1 MTDAVSPSA
10 GPLRLMFLRVSPEDL
25 VIYVNSALAEY
36 VGMEKDV
43 ILGAPFEGFRGQ
55 LRGEL
60 RDCFQRP
67 ERGRSVN
74 RVITDEAGRT
84 FEVRTFSENGV
95 LDVILTEVPPASAGL
110 GELSRV
116 TGTFASP
123 LTEEEARILR
133 QADRR
138 FASVTVASLRG
149 LAAAANRVPP
159 REMQIMLDAFVEEMT
174 ESILETGS
182 TVGATTG
189 GSVTGIFGA
198 PRYHADHALR
208 AVTSACLQLDRIAK
222 LHDAFSKHGR
232 EFPPAAVAIVT
243 GEMLFSVV
251 ETAAHRAP
259 HVLGEPPELAARLAR
274 LARPGEVLLTE
285 STLQSLVANL
295 PLRWEHFR
303 ADSETEPDREGLPF
317 AGGEIVPVPDS
328 LRRVAHLVGPGVSE
342 DTSRTEL
349 YFDYLFALP
358 DGEAGESIRV
368 LRAVRPQAVGSS
380 LELDEANV
388 VSTKP
393 AVFLGKYRLLDV
405 VGEGGMGKVWRA
417 KDRFDNPVAIKAL
430 NTADVATA
438 AQLQRFKREAEIMA
452 RLPHPNICR
461 VYEFNEFEGVSFI
474 AMEFVDGLTLADLL
488 YDAGPEIDP
497 ATGAKPPLRELIRS
511 IRSLRSMPQSAA
523 ASPDG
528 RLRKSRVLPFEQT
541 LAMIGKICDAVQFA
555 HDQGVLHRDLK
566 PGNILLREDG
576 EPLVADFGLAKIE
589 TFDSV
594 SLSVSGHVVGT
605 VENMAPE
612 QAVSSKT
619 VDGRADVFSIGT
631 ILYQLLTGRKFFT
644 ATGNLVADAQALQTY
659 EAPRPRTLNRR
670 IDPDLEIITMKALR
684 ADREDRYR
692 TVAALRADLD
702 RFARGEVISA
712 RPVQAGELLKKLVQR
727 HRGVTAVAV
736 VSFIILAVGLGLAA
750 INNNERRL
758 EAESAR
764 RLAEQ
769 ALHEAELRRADSE
782 AARKLAEKQKAD
794 ADRALAELE
803 LARRAEKE
811 AVGMHQK
818 ALAEAKQYS
827 EEKER
832 ALADREKLAALA
844 QQRVRELEETRK
856 SFDEFKSQ
864 ADEQSSASVA
874 AQRREAVRQS
884 MEKALSIYQFDFTP
898 AGFEKL
904 GTSAA
909 ILERVNGLMDRLT
922 DVLTL
927 EPNHVSALLL
937 KARLHLGLL
946 EIEPARAAARA
957 AAKAES
963 AKAATAEKSADSA
976 LIALAGYLDPSWP
989 PSAEALAS
997 QLRGTGNALDRPAAS
1012 LLEALH
1018 TRMGGR
1024 RGAGQASP
1032 FGRTTTTG
1040 EIVLALRAANPESKP
1055 PKVARDLQGN
1065 LAVTMDRAAG
1075 TVDLTP
1081 LRGLPVQK
1089 LSVHGAADLDWT
1101 TLHQLPVVTLD
1112 LSGCAVRW
1120 LGTTPQNRGL
1130 LRLRELNVSKTQI
1143 SDLREVATLPLL
1155 ESLDFSGTP
1164 VRNLWPLSGRRL
1176 QHLNFSGCPAGPLA
1190 ALDWMPLRSLLLTP
1204 SLCPDLKDA
1213 ARLRANRTLGAIR
1226 APDDP
1231 PLQSAAEFWRR
1242 FDAGAYAPKP
1252 KPR

>member
-1 MTDAVSPSA
+1 
-10 GPLRLMFLRVSPEDL
+10 MFLRVSPDDL
-25 VIYVNSALAEY
+25 VIYVNSALAAY

-74 RVITDEAGRT
+74 RVIVDEAGRT

-95 LDVILTEVPPASAGL
+95 LDVVLTQTPPADLGGL
-110 GELSRV
+110 ARM
-116 TGTFASP
+116 TGTSGDS
-123 LTEEEARILR
+123 LTEEETRILR

-138 FASVTVASLRG
+138 FASVTVANLRG

-159 REMQIMLDAFVEEMT
+159 REMQLMLDAFVEEMT
-174 ESILETGS
+174 ESVLETGS
-182 TVGATTG
+182 TVGATTV

-208 AVTSACLQLDRIAK
+208 AVTSACLQLDRLAR
-222 LHDAFSKHGR
+222 LHDAFSKQGR
-232 EFPPAAVAIVT
+232 EFPPGAIAIVT

-251 ETAAHRAP
+251 ETAAHCAP
-259 HVLGEPPELAARLAR
+259 HALGEPPELAARLAR
-274 LARPGEVLLTE
+274 LARPGEVVLAE
-285 STLQSLVANL
+285 STLQSLIANL
-295 PLRWEHFR
+295 PHHWEHFR
-303 ADSETEPDREGLPF
+303 ADAETEPDREGLPF
-317 AGGEIVPVPDS
+317 AGGEIAPVPDS
-328 LRRVAHLVGPGVSE
+328 LRRVAHLVGPGVAE

-349 YFDYLFALP
+349 YFDYLCVLP
-358 DGEAGESIRV
+358 DDETGELIRV
-368 LRAVRPQAVGSS
+368 LRVVRPQTVGSS
-380 LELDEANV
+380 LELDEGNV

-393 AVFLGKYRLLDV
+393 AVFLGKYRLLDI

-488 YDAGPEIDP
+488 YDAGPEVDP
-497 ATGAKPPLRELIRS
+497 ATGAKPSLRELIRS
-511 IRSLRSMPQSAA
+511 IRSLRSMPQGGEVA
-523 ASPDG
+523 PG
-528 RLRKSRVLPFEQT
+528 GGTRKSRVLPVEQT

-576 EPLVADFGLAKIE
+576 EPLVADFGLAKIDA
-589 TFDSV
+589 FDSV
-594 SLSVSGHVVGT
+594 SLSISGHVVGT

-659 EAPRPRTLNRR
+659 EAPRPRAVNRR
-670 IDPDLEIITMKALR
+670 VDPDLEIITMKALR

-692 TVAALRADLD
+692 TVSALKADLD
-702 RFARGEVISA
+702 RFARGELISA
-712 RPVQAGELLKKLVQR
+712 RPVQAGELLKKIILR
-727 HRGVTAVAV
+727 HRGVAAVGLG
-736 VSFIILAVGLGLAA
+736 SFLILATGLGLAA
-750 INNNERRL
+750 WNNNDRRL
-758 EAESAR
+758 EAEAAR

-782 AARKLAEKQKAD
+782 TARRLAEKQKAD

-818 ALAEAKQYS
+818 AVAEARQYS

-844 QQRVRELEETRK
+844 EQSAQELQATRR
-856 SFDEFKSQ
+856 SLDEFKSQ
-864 ADEQSSASVA
+864 ADGQNSAA
-874 AQRREAVRQS
+874 DTAQRLEAVRRS
-884 MEKALSIYQFDFTP
+884 MEETVTSYQFDFSP
-898 AGFEKL
+898 AGIERL
-904 GTSAA
+904 STSTA
-909 ILERVNGLMDRLT
+909 ILGQVNALMQRLT
-922 DVLTL
+922 DVLTVA
-927 EPNHVSALLL
+927 PDYTPALLL

-946 EIEPARAAARA
+946 EIESARAAARLA
-957 AAKAES
+957 SQIES
-963 AKAATAEKSADSA
+963 AKGPAPEKTADSA
-976 LIALAGYLDPSWP
+976 LLQLTGNLDPSWP
-989 PSAEALAS
+989 PTAEVLAS
-997 QLRGTGNALDRPAAS
+997 MLRGTGNAMDRPAAA

-1018 TRMGGR
+1018 ARLGGR
-1024 RGAGQASP
+1024 RSAGAANP
-1032 FGRTTTTG
+1032 FGRTVTTG
-1040 EIVLALRAANPESKP
+1040 EIVLALRGANPKSDP
-1055 PKVARDLQGN
+1055 PKVVRDIQDN
-1065 LAVTMDRAAG
+1065 LFVTFEKASG

-1081 LRGLPVQK
+1081 LRGLPVQT
-1089 LSVHGAADLDWT
+1089 LSVHGAADIDWA
-1101 TLHQLPVVTLD
+1101 TLHQLPVVSLD
-1112 LSGCAVRW
+1112 LSGCGIRW

-1130 LRLRELNVSKTQI
+1130 LRLRELNISKTQI
-1143 SDLREVATLPLL
+1143 TDLREIATLPLL
-1155 ESLDFSGTP
+1155 ESLDFSDTP

-1176 QHLNFSGCPAGPLA
+1176 QRLNLAGCAAAPFV
-1190 ALDWMPLRSLLLTP
+1190 ALDWMPLRSLVLTP

-1213 ARLRANRTLGAIR
+1213 VRLRTNRTLVAIR
-1226 APDDP
+1226 APDDAA
-1231 PLQSAAEFWRR
+1231 QQTAAEFWRR
-1242 FDAGAYAPKP
+1242 FDAGAYAGKKTP
-1252 KPR
+1252 